1 MALDLSSSVSVLL
14 FSLHFDLI
22 LTVLSSRY
30 VEGTEILFGTNI
42 IHMSS
47 QPLINNLGMLIR
59 PRSLSMITSLEI
71 VFDLSTHEHQGKV
84 VPSQPELER
93 YLQMLDRHFP
103 QLLSLHLGIRVDNP
117 ILEVPPRYR
126 VIRRPVYLS
135 DMLRSVDTFVKRRRD
150 RPELC
155 NFRDPFLLSIPQAAY
170 EALTKEARDDNRYYV
185 RKSGAQIWR
194 PISDESILLDDEG
207 ELTNATPENG
217 YWTWGDYQDRFEL
230 YFNSPPPRFGCH
242 GFTPL

>member
-14 FSLHFDLI
+14 SSLHFDFI
-22 LTVLSSRY
+22 LTALSSRY
-30 VEGTEILFGTNI
+30 VEGTEILYGTNI

-71 VFDLSTHEHQGKV
+71 VFYLSTHEDHGEV
-84 VPSQPELER
+84 VPNQTELER
-93 YLQMLDRHFP
+93 DLRILDTHFP

-117 ILEVPPRYR
+117 VLESSRHSVERK
-126 VIRRPVYLS
+126 PVYLS
-135 DMLRSVDTFVKRRRD
+135 DMLGSMDAFVKRRSD
-150 RPELC
+150 RPELG
-155 NFRDPFLLSIPQAAY
+155 NFRDPFLLSIPQSAY
-170 EALTKEARDDNRYYV
+170 KALTKEVRNKNRYYI

-194 PISDESILLDDEG
+194 PISPKSIMLDDEG

-217 YWTWGDYQDRFEL
+217 YWTWGDYQDEYDGHDLPMNRIYAQTL
-230 YFNSPPPRFGCH
+230 
-242 GFTPL
+242 L